1 MSSASSST
9 SCSFLICSLCL
20 LSRASHGGGELAK
33 VGLCVVYL
41 VPSSLA
47 KIKKE
52 AARGENEGTTNTRLK
67 KLKKQKKLSQKEIK
81 RRNNLHKYTL
91 SNKEIYTTC
100 NPLPKSKTS
109 KRSTPSPPA
118 RSSTKSPWWSGDR
131 TATSKYRFRQ
141 TRNFPLPWVTIVFFR
156 GD

>member
-1 MSSASSST
+1 M
-9 SCSFLICSLCL
+9 
-20 LSRASHGGGELAK
+20 AK

-67 KLKKQKKLSQKEIK
+67 KSRKKKKQKKLSQKDEK

-91 SNKEIYTTC
+91 SNK
-100 NPLPKSKTS
+100 
-109 KRSTPSPPA
+109 
-118 RSSTKSPWWSGDR
+118 
-131 TATSKYRFRQ
+131 
-141 TRNFPLPWVTIVFFR
+141 
-156 GD
+156 